1 MNYQQAS
8 EVRGRGLLGNIT
20 DNLVSGQ
27 SIGKSFG
34 RGISDTFKAKSIG
47 VKEKFDPIRLAKKM
61 TGNLGGALVGR
72 LLGRKKEDMQHFL
85 GGQYGSKSE
94 STDGFGNVSTAF
106 FSTVTGLRKLE
117 SGDSVTD
124 VASKLFAFMEKTRED
139 KKRSYELSKNFEE
152 ESLVED
158 ELNHKKLIKAIEDT
172 KKIPEEKKPEEKKP
186 EEKKKSEPEKKRPE
200 KTETKGKEEVK
211 KEEPK
216 KGEPTKPSENKPA
229 AQTKPVETTPSKPVE
244 TAKPAIKT
252 KPPETTT
259 PVSPAAPATTGIS
272 TAVKIGAGV
281 AAGGIGLSAAAK
293 LSLKAE
299 QGVKSTED
307 ALQPNNDPKR
317 VQKGEFS
324 DPSIPKVGAA
334 TPDVSKSTSYGLFG
348 INNIRS
354 KGKDGKP
361 IPGTST
367 MDAFI
372 KDNPQLNL
380 PDPGSNLEPEVTKK
394 FNQAWWQ
401 VSKQDPK
408 GMLKSQLDFYK
419 NKFENPAIESLNK
432 AGISK
437 EIANNP
443 GVQVYMVDRKIAYGS
458 ALLDKAMNYAKDA
471 KTPKEFIRLISEFDD
486 THLRLK
492 NSEGKNIGIYGDK
505 TSDEKYKEI
514 EHGLHNRIQTRTA
527 AALEH
532 VNDVGSNLNQSS
544 VQNKDIKQQA
554 GTTVMINKTQNT
566 IIKSGS
572 HQQPQVITPPT
583 NPDKPM
589 MME

>member
-172 KKIPEEKKPEEKKP
+172 KKIPEEKKPEEKK
-186 EEKKKSEPEKKRPE
+186 KSEPEKKGPE
-200 KTETKGKEEVK
+200 KTETKGKEEPK
-211 KEEPK
+211 KGEPAKGEPK
-216 KGEPTKPSENKPA
+216 KGEPSKTTEPTKPPPEKAPVQTAKPTI
-229 AQTKPVETTPSKPVE
+229 QTKP
-244 TAKPAIKT
+244 
-252 KPPETTT
+252 PPTTT
-259 PVSPAAPATTGIS
+259 PVTPAAPAAASAGVS
-272 TAVKIGAGV
+272 TAAKVGV
-281 AAGGIGLSAAAK
+281 AAAAGGVALSAAAK

-299 QGVKSTED
+299 QGVKSGED
-307 ALQPNNDPKR
+307 ALKPNNDAKR

-324 DPSIPKVGAA
+324 DTTIPKVGAA
-334 TPDVSKSTSYGLFG
+334 TPDVSNSTSYGLFG
-348 INNIRS
+348 INNIRTN
-354 KGKDGKP
+354 GTDGKP

-367 MDAFI
+367 IDSFV

-380 PDPGSNLEPEVTKK
+380 PYPGSNVEPAATKR
-394 FNQAWWQ
+394 FNEAWWK
-401 VSKQDPK
+401 VSKEHPQE
-408 GMLKSQLDFYK
+408 MLEAQMTFYK
-419 NKFENPAIESLNK
+419 NKFEQPAIESLTK
-432 AGISK
+432 SGIGKDIS
-437 EIANNP
+437 ENP
-443 GVQVYMVDRKIAYGS
+443 GVQVYMVDRRIAYGK
-458 ALLDKAMNYAKDA
+458 ALLKAALDYAKKA
-471 KTPKEFIRLISEFDD
+471 RTPEEFIRLISEFDD
-486 THLRLK
+486 SHLRVK
-492 NSEGKNIGIYGDK
+492 DAKGKNIGIYGDL
-505 TSDEKYKEI
+505 TTDEKYKEL
-514 EHGLHNRIQTRTA
+514 EKGLHNRIKTRTA
-527 AALEH
+527 SALEH
-532 VNDVGSNLNQSS
+532 INDTGANLNQSS
-544 VQNKDIKQQA
+544 VVNKDIKQQA
-554 GTTVMINKTQNT
+554 GTTLMINKTQNT
-566 IIKSGS
+566 IIQSGYK
-572 HQQPQVITPPT
+572 QQSQVITPPT

-589 MME
+589 IME